1 MFHAATERAADC
13 GHMTTILGIDIGGT
27 GIKGAPVDVEHGTLT
42 ADRYRIPT
50 PPGGSPGDVARVIGE
65 IVAHFDTIGPI
76 GCTFPAVVQHGI
88 ALTAANVDKSWIGT
102 DAEALFESVVHRP
115 VTVINDAD
123 AAGIAEVELG
133 AGKGRRG
140 TIMVITLGTGIGSAL
155 FTDGVLVPNTE
166 FGHLDIRGKAAEVR
180 ASEKAR
186 EDEDL
191 SWGKWAK
198 RLNEVFSHIEA
209 LVCPDLF
216 IIGGGVSKKSEK
228 FLPHLETRAE
238 ILPAQLLNQAGIVGA
253 ARAAHRSVKP

>member
-1 MFHAATERAADC
+1 LRPAVKLGADC

-27 GIKGAPVDVEHGTLT
+27 GIKGAPVDVEQGTFT
-42 ADRYRIPT
+42 AERFRIPT
-50 PPGGSPGDVARVIGE
+50 PPGGSPGDIAKVVGQ
-65 IVAHFDTIGPI
+65 IVDHFDTIGPI
-76 GCTFPAVVQHGI
+76 GCTFPAVIQHGI
-88 ALTAANVDKSWIGT
+88 ALTAANVDESWIGT
-102 DAEALFESVVHRP
+102 DAEALFESVVQRQ

-133 AGKGRRG
+133 AGKGRTG

-155 FTDGVLVPNTE
+155 FIDGRLVPNTE

-186 EDEDL
+186 EDANL

-198 RLNEVFSHIEA
+198 RLNEVLAHLEA
-209 LVCPDLF
+209 LLCPDLF
-216 IIGGGVSKKSEK
+216 IIGGGVSKKSDK
-228 FLPHLETRAE
+228 FLPYLEARAD
-238 ILPAQLLNQAGIVGA
+238 IVPAQMLNQAGIVGA